1 MKIWGVEKDAIT
13 KSAQDTTVLNRKEEH
28 KKEKLW
34 SNVRTVQL
42 LILHATTVSRQVTS
56 RKVA

>member
-28 KKEKLW
+28 KKAKLW
-34 SNVRTVQL
+34 SKVRTVQL